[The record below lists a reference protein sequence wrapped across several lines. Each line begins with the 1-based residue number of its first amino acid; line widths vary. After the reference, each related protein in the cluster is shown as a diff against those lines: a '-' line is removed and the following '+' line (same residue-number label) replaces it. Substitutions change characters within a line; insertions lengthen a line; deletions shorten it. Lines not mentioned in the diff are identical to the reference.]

1 MASNGWRLLVQQG
14 QALRQ
19 WWVRTP
25 ERAIDRAFRA
35 ATAIAKLETDYFQG
49 QEISPN
55 AGYSENTYDLIQ
67 RQLAKNLAAIDVALA
82 EYRFSARLPFT
93 LRETLQTPPPPLRD
107 PLAPDCAPCLAQKLA
122 FIDTILER
130 YRPTA
135 VPETPSTNLAQPL
148 LDLKPRKRTYK
159 FFPDRQP
166 PVEPSDV
173 IPLEKSILPG
183 SLFRTL
189 DRVSRNLNDKQYAGY
204 EQEVL
209 LELRQSRQR
218 AIGAI
223 RFCIVL
229 LVFTVTLQQ
238 VSKWLIYSPF
248 VEALNRDRAM
258 ETRFAPD
265 VERELLEKF
274 RELKDKRE
282 LERMVTGEVS
292 STAED
297 TEFQKEV
304 QRLVNTF
311 HRQRLD
317 GIKNVFADGTA
328 ALGFYTFLVANR
340 RQLQILK
347 SFFDETLYS
356 LNDSAKAFVLIVFTD
371 TFVGYHS
378 SDGWEALLLVIG
390 GHYGIAENRW
400 FLMTFIATIPVFLD
414 GLFKYWIFQYLRQS
428 SPATATIFGEMNQ

>member
-1 MASNGWRLLVQQG
+1 AITRPP
-14 QALRQ
+14 ALSLGGTR
-19 WWVRTP
+19 P
-25 ERAIDRAFRA
+25 
-35 ATAIAKLETDYFQG
+35 
-49 QEISPN
+49 P
-55 AGYSENTYDLIQ
+55 
-67 RQLAKNLAAIDVALA
+67 
-82 EYRFSARLPFT
+82 
-93 LRETLQTPPPPLRD
+93 PPPPLRD
-107 PLAPDCAPCLAQKLA
+107 PLAPNCTPCLAQQLA
-122 FIDTILER
+122 FIDTILAR

-135 VPETPSTNLAQPL
+135 VPEAPSTNLAQPL

-159 FFPDRQP
+159 FFPDREP
-166 PVEPSDV
+166 PMEPSDV

-189 DRVSRNLNDKQYAGY
+189 DRVGRNLNDKQYAGY

-209 LELRQSRQR
+209 SELRQSRQR

-223 RFCIVL
+223 RFCAL
-229 LVFTVTLQQ
+229 LLGLTVALQQ
-238 VSKWLIYSPF
+238 ASKWLIYSPL
-248 VEALNRDRAM
+248 VESLNRDHPIA
-258 ETRFAPD
+258 TRFAPD

-282 LERMVTGEVS
+282 LEQLVTGEMAPPGED
-292 STAED
+292 AEL
-297 TEFQKEV
+297 QKEAR
-304 QRLVNTF
+304 RLVHTF
-311 HRQRLD
+311 HQHRLD
-317 GIKNVFADGTA
+317 GIKNVLADGTA

-347 SFFDETLYS
+347 GFFDETLYS
-356 LNDSAKAFVLIVFTD
+356 LNDSAKAFVLIVLTD

-428 SPATATIFGEMNQ
+428 SPATATIFSEMNQ